1 LCVEVGLEVSFSQE
15 LSKMKETS
23 ATMDFW
29 AISPYIGTNQ
39 EPGFVLMPSKTVG
52 QIEAA
57 ISEAVIKFEREYM
70 GRGPTKTRTYLL
82 EDLAVVRLEG
92 VLTPAE
98 QQLAKDAQGVKLL
111 KEVRSNLIEGA
122 RETLK
127 KIICDLSGRGV
138 ISMHSD
144 ISAKTGERIIVFT
157 LE

>member
-1 LCVEVGLEVSFSQE
+1 
-15 LSKMKETS
+15 
-23 ATMDFW
+23 
-29 AISPYIGTNQ
+29 
-39 EPGFVLMPSKTVG
+39 MPSKSVG

-82 EDLAVVRLEG
+82 EDLIVVRLEG

-98 QQLAKDAQGVKLL
+98 QQLAKDSQGVKLL

-127 KIICDLSGRGV
+127 KMIFDLSGREV
-138 ISMHSD
+138 VSMHSD
-144 ISAKTGERIIVFT
+144 ISSKMGERIVVFT
-157 LE
+157 LK

>member
-1 LCVEVGLEVSFSQE
+1 
-15 LSKMKETS
+15 
-23 ATMDFW
+23 
-29 AISPYIGTNQ
+29 
-39 EPGFVLMPSKTVG
+39 MPSKSIG

-82 EDLAVVRLEG
+82 EDLIVVRLEG

-98 QQLAKDAQGVKLL
+98 QQLAKDSQGVKLL

-127 KIICDLSGRGV
+127 EMILDLSGREV
-138 ISMHSD
+138 VSMHSD
-144 ISAKTGERIIVFT
+144 ISSKMGERIIVFT
-157 LE
+157 LK

>member
-1 LCVEVGLEVSFSQE
+1 
-15 LSKMKETS
+15 
-23 ATMDFW
+23 
-29 AISPYIGTNQ
+29 
-39 EPGFVLMPSKTVG
+39 MPSKTVG

-127 KIICDLSGRGV
+127 KIISDLSGRGV

>member
-1 LCVEVGLEVSFSQE
+1 
-15 LSKMKETS
+15 
-23 ATMDFW
+23 
-29 AISPYIGTNQ
+29 
-39 EPGFVLMPSKTVG
+39 MPSKSVG

-82 EDLAVVRLEG
+82 EDLIVVRLEG

-98 QQLAKDAQGVKLL
+98 QQLAKDPQGVKLL

-127 KIICDLSGRGV
+127 KMIFDLSGREV
-138 ISMHSD
+138 VSMHSD
-144 ISAKTGERIIVFT
+144 ISSKMGERIVVFT
-157 LE
+157 LK